1 MLSIRFNETYARGI
15 NSGEDRKVMSKP
27 ILAIVGRANVGKST
41 LFNRIVRKRSAVIED
56 VPGITRDRLYGGG
69 VWEDKQFLVVDTGGF
84 LYEPDE
90 EIYQEVK
97 NQVLIAVEES
107 DVVLMLMDSDSGP
120 LPLDIE
126 LINELRK
133 QSKKVFYAVN
143 KVDGPKKEDAMYD
156 FYSLG
161 VDLMPVSAL
170 NANGYEELMDSIV
183 AQFPEGGEEEP
194 EYPRVSIVGKPNVG
208 KSTLVNA
215 LLSKDRMIVSNIPGT
230 TRDAVDSVCSFYKKK
245 YTLVDTAGIRRKGK
259 MARTVERYSYIR
271 TMINVEESD
280 IALIVIDAS
289 EGAVELDQ
297 KIAGFVYSARK
308 PSIIIMN
315 KWDLVDKTDLSIEN
329 YEKAIYR
336 KLWFM
341 RYAPIITISAMS
353 KQRMTKVF
361 PIIDNVIAEAG
372 KRITTNKL
380 NLFLKEI
387 IALKEPVLYRKRRV
401 KIYYITQVKT
411 NPPGFTIFTNQKEGI
426 TAQYLRFIERNL
438 REKFGFV
445 GTPIDIYVRQR
456 GNKK

>member
-1 MLSIRFNETYARGI
+1 
-15 NSGEDRKVMSKP
+15 MSKP

-56 VPGITRDRLYGGG
+56 VPGITRDRLYGDG

-194 EYPRVSIVGKPNVG
+194 KYPRVSIVGKPNVG

-259 MARTVERYSYIR
+259 MARTV
-271 TMINVEESD
+271 
-280 IALIVIDAS
+280 
-289 EGAVELDQ
+289 
-297 KIAGFVYSARK
+297 
-308 PSIIIMN
+308 
-315 KWDLVDKTDLSIEN
+315 
-329 YEKAIYR
+329 
-336 KLWFM
+336 
-341 RYAPIITISAMS
+341 
-353 KQRMTKVF
+353 
-361 PIIDNVIAEAG
+361 
-372 KRITTNKL
+372 
-380 NLFLKEI
+380 
-387 IALKEPVLYRKRRV
+387 
-401 KIYYITQVKT
+401 
-411 NPPGFTIFTNQKEGI
+411 
-426 TAQYLRFIERNL
+426 
-438 REKFGFV
+438 
-445 GTPIDIYVRQR
+445 
-456 GNKK
+456 

>member
-1 MLSIRFNETYARGI
+1 
-15 NSGEDRKVMSKP
+15 MSKP
-27 ILAIVGRANVGKST
+27 VLAIVGRANVGKST

-56 VPGITRDRLYGGG
+56 VPGIKRDRLYGDG
-69 VWEDKQFLVVDTGGF
+69 VWDEKRFLVVDTGGF

-107 DVVLMLMDSDSGP
+107 DVILMLMDADSGP

-133 QSKKVFYAVN
+133 HSKKIYYVVN
-143 KVDGPKKEDAMYD
+143 KVDGPKKEKAIYD

-161 VDLMPVSAL
+161 VDLMHVSAL

-183 AQFPEGGEEEP
+183 SSFPEGGEEAP
-194 EYPRVSIVGKPNVG
+194 KYPRVSIVGKPNVG

-259 MARTVERYSYIR
+259 MAKTVERYSYIR

-289 EGAVELDQ
+289 DGAVELDQ

-308 PSIIIMN
+308 PSIIVMN
-315 KWDLVDKTDLSIEN
+315 KWDLVDKSDLDIVK
-329 YEKAIYR
+329 YEKAIQR

-361 PIIDNVIAEAG
+361 PIIDKVIAESS

-387 IALKEPVLYRKRRV
+387 VEIKNPPLYRKRRV

-411 NPPGFTIFTNQKEGI
+411 NPPAFTIFTNQKEGI
-426 TAQYLRFIERNL
+426 TDQYMRFMEKKL
-438 REKFGFV
+438 REKFGFI

-456 GNKK
+456 SRK

>member
-1 MLSIRFNETYARGI
+1 
-15 NSGEDRKVMSKP
+15 MSKP
-27 ILAIVGRANVGKST
+27 VLAIVGRANVGKST

-56 VPGITRDRLYGGG
+56 VPGITRDRLYGDG
-69 VWEDKQFLVVDTGGF
+69 VWDDKQFLVVDTGGF
-84 LYEPDE
+84 LYEPEE

-97 NQVLIAVEES
+97 NQVIIAVEES

-120 LPLDIE
+120 LPLDVE

-133 QSKKVFYAVN
+133 YSKKVFYAVN
-143 KVDGPKKEDAMYD
+143 KVDGPKKENALYD

-170 NANGYEELMDSIV
+170 NAHGYEELMDNIV
-183 AQFPEGGEEEP
+183 SHLPEGGEEESK
-194 EYPRVSIVGKPNVG
+194 YPRVSIVGKPNVG

-230 TRDAVDSVCSFYKKK
+230 TRDAVDSVCSYYKKK

-259 MARTVERYSYIR
+259 MAQTVERYSYIR

-308 PSIIIMN
+308 PSIIVMN

-361 PIIDNVIAEAG
+361 PIIDNVIAESA

-387 IALKEPVLYRKRRV
+387 IALKEPALYRKRRV

-426 TAQYLRFIERNL
+426 TDQYLRFMEKKL

-456 GNKK
+456 SNKK

>member
-1 MLSIRFNETYARGI
+1 
-15 NSGEDRKVMSKP
+15 MSKP
-27 ILAIVGRANVGKST
+27 VLAIVGRANVGKST

-56 VPGITRDRLYGGG
+56 VPGITRDRLYGDA
-69 VWEDKQFLVVDTGGF
+69 VWDDKQFLVVDTGGF

-107 DVVLMLMDSDSGP
+107 DVVLMLMDSDTGP

-133 QSKKVFYAVN
+133 HSKKIYYVVN
-143 KVDGPKKEDAMYD
+143 KVDGPKKENAMYD

-161 VDLMPVSAL
+161 VDLMHVSAL

-183 AQFPEGGEEEP
+183 SSFPEGGEETP
-194 EYPRVSIVGKPNVG
+194 KYPRVSIVGKPNVG

-215 LLSKDRMIVSNIPGT
+215 LLGKDRMIVSNIPGT

-289 EGAVELDQ
+289 DGAVELDQ
-297 KIAGFVYSARK
+297 KIAGFVYSSKK
-308 PSIIIMN
+308 PSIIVMN
-315 KWDLVDKTDLSIEN
+315 KWDLVDKEDLDIEK
-329 YEKAIYR
+329 YEKAILR

-353 KQRMTKVF
+353 KQRMTKIF
-361 PIIDNVIAEAG
+361 PIIDKVIAESS

-387 IALKEPVLYRKRRV
+387 VEIKNPPLYRKRRV
-401 KIYYITQVKT
+401 KIYYMTQVKT
-411 NPPGFTIFTNQKEGI
+411 NPPAFTIFTNQKEGI
-426 TAQYLRFIERNL
+426 TDQYMRFMEKKL
-438 REKFGFV
+438 REKFGFI

-456 GNKK
+456 AKK

>member
-1 MLSIRFNETYARGI
+1 
-15 NSGEDRKVMSKP
+15 
-27 ILAIVGRANVGKST
+27 
-41 LFNRIVRKRSAVIED
+41 
-56 VPGITRDRLYGGG
+56 
-69 VWEDKQFLVVDTGGF
+69 
-84 LYEPDE
+84 
-90 EIYQEVK
+90 
-97 NQVLIAVEES
+97 
-107 DVVLMLMDSDSGP
+107 
-120 LPLDIE
+120 
-126 LINELRK
+126 
-133 QSKKVFYAVN
+133 
-143 KVDGPKKEDAMYD
+143 
-156 FYSLG
+156 
-161 VDLMPVSAL
+161 
-170 NANGYEELMDSIV
+170 
-183 AQFPEGGEEEP
+183 
-194 EYPRVSIVGKPNVG
+194 RVSIVGKPNVG

>member
-1 MLSIRFNETYARGI
+1 
-15 NSGEDRKVMSKP
+15 MSKP

-56 VPGITRDRLYGGG
+56 VPGITRDRLYGDG
-69 VWEDKQFLVVDTGGF
+69 VWDDKQFLVVDTGGF

-126 LINELRK
+126 LITELRK
-133 QSKKVFYAVN
+133 YSKKVFYAVN
-143 KVDGPKKEDAMYD
+143 KVDGPKKKGTMYD

-183 AQFPEGGEEEP
+183 SQFPEGGEEKP
-194 EYPRVSIVGKPNVG
+194 KYPRVSIVGKPNVG
-208 KSTLVNA
+208 KSTIVNA
-215 LLSKDRMIVSNIPGT
+215 LLGKDRMIVSNIPGT
-230 TRDAVDSVCSFYKKK
+230 TRDAVDSVCSYYKKK

-259 MARTVERYSYIR
+259 MAKTVERYSYIR

-308 PSIIIMN
+308 PSIIVMN
-315 KWDLVDKTDLSIEN
+315 KWDLVDKTELSMEN
-329 YEKAIYR
+329 YEKTIYR

-361 PIIDNVIAEAG
+361 PIIDKVIAESA

-387 IALKEPVLYRKRRV
+387 LALKEPALYRKRRV

-411 NPPGFTIFTNQKEGI
+411 NPPGFTVFTNHKEGI
-426 TAQYLRFIERNL
+426 TDQYLRFMERKL
-438 REKFGFV
+438 RDKFGFV

-456 GNKK
+456 SKK

>member
-1 MLSIRFNETYARGI
+1 
-15 NSGEDRKVMSKP
+15 MSKP
-27 ILAIVGRANVGKST
+27 VLAIVGRANVGKST

-56 VPGITRDRLYGGG
+56 VPGITRDRLYGDG
-69 VWEDKQFLVVDTGGF
+69 VWDDKQFLVVDTGGF
-84 LYEPDE
+84 LYEPEE

-133 QSKKVFYAVN
+133 HSKKVFYVVN
-143 KVDGPKKEDAMYD
+143 KVDGPKKESAMYD

-161 VDLMPVSAL
+161 VDLMYVSAL
-170 NANGYEELMDSIV
+170 NAYGYEELMDSIV
-183 AQFPEGGEEEP
+183 SHLPEGGGEEP
-194 EYPRVSIVGKPNVG
+194 KYPRVSIVGKPNVG

-230 TRDAVDSVCSFYKKK
+230 TRDAVDSVCSYYKKK

-280 IALIVIDAS
+280 IALIVINAS
-289 EGAVELDQ
+289 EGVVELDQ
-297 KIAGFVYSARK
+297 KIAGFVYSAKK
-308 PSIIIMN
+308 PSIIVMN
-315 KWDLVDKTDLSIEN
+315 KWDLVDKTDLDMEK

-341 RYAPIITISAMS
+341 RYAPIITISAMN
-353 KQRMTKVF
+353 KKRMTKVF
-361 PIIDNVIAEAG
+361 PIIDNVIAEAS

-380 NLFLKEI
+380 NLFLKEMVAI
-387 IALKEPVLYRKRRV
+387 KGPPMYRKRRV
-401 KIYYITQVKT
+401 KIYYMTQVKT
-411 NPPGFTIFTNQKEGI
+411 NPPAFTIFTNQKEGI
-426 TAQYLRFIERNL
+426 TDQYMRFMEKKL
-438 REKFGFV
+438 RESFGFV

-456 GNKK
+456 SKK